1 LYNSSRGVELAAT
14 RNEGNRILKLHLTQ
28 GDGRNRITSCGA
40 NYVSVNGTQYT
51 HSVRVTPERVMPW
64 TVADPSR
71 LAAADIEALLQ
82 HDPEIALLGTGPKM
96 GFPTAQALRPLIDAK
111 IGYEIMDTA
120 AACRTY
126 AILMAEERRVLA
138 ALIVV

>member
-1 LYNSSRGVELAAT
+1 
-14 RNEGNRILKLHLTQ
+14 
-28 GDGRNRITSCGA
+28 
-40 NYVSVNGTQYT
+40 
-51 HSVRVTPERVMPW
+51 
-64 TVADPSR
+64 
-71 LAAADIEALLQ
+71 
-82 HDPEIALLGTGPKM
+82 M